1 MEQNSKVK
9 FLDELSV
16 EMRNAILK
24 VLLKKSNVKKII
36 KEHVTNFDTMGV
48 LASSVIDALTVT
60 SDSSELSKDDWM
72 MIVAEAFSNA
82 IDKTNVSNEQ

>member
-9 FLDELSV
+9 VLDELSV
-16 EMRNAILK
+16 EMRNAMLK
-24 VLLKKSNVKKII
+24 VLLKKSNAKKIV
-36 KEHVTNFDTMGV
+36 KEQVTNFDIMGV
-48 LASSVIDALTVT
+48 LASSIIDVLTVT

-72 MIVAEAFSNA
+72 IIVAEAFRNA